1 MKQGMAA
8 YLSRVC
14 RLFPR
19 VGAMAWLSL
28 MALSATAQT
37 TVPSGGFHVVDD
49 GIPEPLSSTPG
60 DATRGRSIVAN
71 RQLGLCL
78 LCHRGPLPEE
88 RFQGTLAPDLAGTG
102 RRWTAA
108 QLRLRL
114 VDARR
119 LNPDS
124 IMPAY
129 YRSEGL
135 TRVGNAWQGKTIL
148 SAQQMEDVVA
158 YLLTLND

>member
-1 MKQGMAA
+1 MAA
-8 YLSRVC
+8 YLSWVC
-14 RLFPR
+14 RLFPLA
-19 VGAMAWLSL
+19 GAMVCLSL
-28 MALSATAQT
+28 TALSATAQAAE
-37 TVPSGGFHVVDD
+37 PFFGFQVVDD
-49 GIPEPLSSTPG
+49 GIPEPLSSAPG
-60 DATRGRSIVAN
+60 DATRGRGIVAN

-78 LCHRGPLPEE
+78 LCHRGPVPEE

-114 VDARR
+114 ADARR

-148 SAQQMEDVVA
+148 SAQQIEDVVA
-158 YLLTLND
+158 YLLTLNN